1 MNDSLSVSSSYSSS
15 NNSNSN
21 SLNRSLF
28 TNGSFLNNNSI
39 NTSTNSSSSGVKHS
53 ANLNSSLFRNSRY
66 GTTGIDDFL
75 ALPMTPIKRRS
86 RSQIVFYGDEI
97 NTIAEHNKQLIEDL
111 YMLKKQIKEKDK
123 KIDNLNDIR
132 NKLES
137 EIQELSASLFEAS
150 YILVIQSDGTFFC

>member
-39 NTSTNSSSSGVKHS
+39 NTSTNSSSSAVKHS

-66 GTTGIDDFL
+66 GTTGIEDFL

-86 RSQIVFYGDEI
+86 KSQIVFYGDEI

-111 YMLKKQIKEKDK
+111 YMLKKQLKEKDK

-137 EIQELSASLFEAS
+137 EIQELSASLFEVS
-150 YILVIQSDGTFFC
+150 YSLFIQSGENL

>member
-39 NTSTNSSSSGVKHS
+39 NTSTNSSSSAVKHS
-53 ANLNSSLFRNSRY
+53 ANLNLFRNSRY
-66 GTTGIDDFL
+66 GTTGIEDFI

-86 RSQIVFYGDEI
+86 RSQIMFYGDEI

-137 EIQELSASLFEAS
+137 EIQELSASLFEVS
-150 YILVIQSDGTFFC
+150 YILFIQSGENVYN